1 MANSSLHRNQAGTS
15 FSACIEALSARE
27 IVIVYNEN
35 TNLYITMSV
44 ALSLVTFFGNL
55 LILVVLQSVSSIHP
69 PSKALFQCL
78 SITDLG
84 VGLICQPLFISYLW
98 AIEERNWSFCRTME
112 GLAITASA
120 VFCGQSIT
128 TLTALSV
135 DRLLALQLRLRYRH
149 VVTLSRVRIF
159 LAAFWVTNI
168 AFPFTFYGSKPFYF
182 SWCFGWVF
190 MCLTL
195 STCCYVK
202 IYLVLG
208 QRQPKILPRP
218 LGFPL
223 AQGEIM
229 RTRLAQ
235 MPDHSMHNF
244 SSGEMPQLNIVRY
257 RKTVSTA
264 LWVHAVLAIC
274 YLPHTIATA
283 VTAWRGE
290 SMYIS
295 RNKLCGII
303 TGMLLFFN
311 STLNPFL
318 YCWKVK
324 GIRQAVKQT
333 IGNVFRCS

>member
-1 MANSSLHRNQAGTS
+1 
-15 FSACIEALSARE
+15 
-27 IVIVYNEN
+27 
-35 TNLYITMSV
+35 
-44 ALSLVTFFGNL
+44 
-55 LILVVLQSVSSIHP
+55 
-69 PSKALFQCL
+69 
-78 SITDLG
+78 
-84 VGLICQPLFISYLW
+84 
-98 AIEERNWSFCRTME
+98 
-112 GLAITASA
+112 
-120 VFCGQSIT
+120 
-128 TLTALSV
+128 
-135 DRLLALQLRLRYRH
+135 
-149 VVTLSRVRIF
+149 
-159 LAAFWVTNI
+159 
-168 AFPFTFYGSKPFYF
+168 
-182 SWCFGWVF
+182 
-190 MCLTL
+190 
-195 STCCYVK
+195 
-202 IYLVLG
+202 
-208 QRQPKILPRP
+208 
-218 LGFPL
+218 
-223 AQGEIM
+223 M

-283 VTAWRGE
+283 VAAWRGE